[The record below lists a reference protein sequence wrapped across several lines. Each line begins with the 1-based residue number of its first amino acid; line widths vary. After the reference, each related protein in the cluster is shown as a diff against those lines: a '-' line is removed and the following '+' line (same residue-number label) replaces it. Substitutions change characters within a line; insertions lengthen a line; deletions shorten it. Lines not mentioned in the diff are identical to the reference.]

1 MIISTRE
8 REVAKMKYTV
18 LVQAETIYEV
28 EAENEQEAEEIALE
42 WFLDYEPYIEVTE
55 GWDED

>member
-55 GWDED
+55 GWNEN

>member
-1 MIISTRE
+1 
-8 REVAKMKYTV
+8 MKYTV

-28 EAENEQEAEEIALE
+28 EAENEQEAEEMALRCFE
-42 WFLDYEPYIEVTE
+42 DYVPYTEVTE